1 MTAHLPVLTGPRLP
15 GARQLSASHPVWL
28 CDVWGVV
35 HDGERANPSACAA
48 LIRHRAGGGVV
59 VLITNA
65 PRRSP
70 TVTRLFKA
78 FGVPEGTH
86 DAIVSS
92 GDVTRRLI
100 EARAGQNIH
109 HMGPARDRDLLQGL
123 PVTFTPLGQ
132 ADAVVCTG
140 LPGDEDDAALYDAD
154 LRIMRERAL
163 PMICANPD
171 KVVHVGE
178 RLYPCAGAIA
188 ERYAAMGGVVEMA
201 GKPHPP
207 IYHEALRLAGEALGR
222 PVTARQ
228 ALAIGDGLSTDIA
241 GAARNGIDALFI
253 AGGIHRE
260 EIAAL
265 DDGALPDLVTA
276 AAPGVSLCGI
286 MEALA
291 W

>member
-1 MTAHLPVLTGPRLP
+1 
-15 GARQLSASHPVWL
+15 VWL

-35 HDGERANPSACAA
+35 HDGERANPAACEA
-48 LIRHRAGGGVV
+48 LIRHRAHGGAV
-59 VLITNA
+59 VLVTNA

-70 TVTRLFKA
+70 TVTRLFPL

-109 HMGPARDRDLLQGL
+109 HMGPPRDRDLLAGL
-123 PVTFTPLGQ
+123 PVTFTPLEEAQ
-132 ADAVVCTG
+132 AVVCTG
-140 LPGDEDDAALYDAD
+140 LPDDDEDPSRYDGR
-154 LRIMRERAL
+154 LRQMKARGA

-171 KVVHVGE
+171 KVVHVGD
-178 RLYPCAGAIA
+178 RLYPCAGALA
-188 ERYAAMGGVVEMA
+188 ERYAAIGGAVEMA

-207 IYHEALRLAGEALGR
+207 IYREALRLAGEALGR
-222 PVTARQ
+222 EVAASE
-228 ALAIGDGLSTDIA
+228 ALAIGDGLSTDVA

-253 AGGIHRE
+253 TGGIHRD
-260 EIAAL
+260 EIAAVDEAGL
-265 DDGALPDLVTA
+265 EDLVTA
-276 AAPGVSLCGI
+276 AAPGVRLAGI
-286 MEALA
+286 MEALS